1 MWSRV
6 RSALRNLLHKRKI
19 ESDLDG
25 EIRSYVDAV
34 TGEKIAGGLSPNE
47 ARRRALAESGGM
59 EQVKQ
64 AVRNHRAGMLAES
77 LGQDIRYGLRQM
89 RHNPAFTWTA
99 VITLGLGIGATTAV
113 FSAVYALLI
122 RPLPYPGS
130 NRLMEISQGWP
141 KNNDYGGD
149 LVSRDFVAA
158 QSSLKAF
165 SSVAGYVCENEST
178 PSNYSGD
185 QNLTG
190 TGDAIRVKVVRITA
204 NFLPVLGVTPAEG
217 RNFLGSED
225 REDGP
230 SVALL
235 SHRFWESEYGGD
247 SRMIGRSITLG
258 GKAWTVVGVL
268 PAHFI
273 FPNSAIEP
281 EVYIPAD
288 LSANTSLGTT
298 NLSFDLVQAIGRL
311 RDDASL
317 QQAQAELNLFAENRV
332 KGYASLFVEWADGRQ
347 MTVEPLHHYLAGDD
361 REPLMILL
369 ACVGAVLLI
378 ACANVANLQL
388 ARAVAREH
396 EMALRGALGA
406 GRLRLTRQFLVESLT
421 LATLAALLGL
431 GIAGA
436 VTWLIRRCG
445 MPGQFSSGPSGSFA
459 VELLEAPFGKLS
471 AAVQVNGWVLA
482 FTAGLTLLTT
492 VFFGLAPAIG
502 ASRADLR
509 TALQGSARH
518 ISSGRP
524 QRRLRSVLL
533 MAEIGLAVVLLTGAG
548 LLIRSFGNV
557 LRNDSGFDPRQS
569 LTAQIQRNRSEAPEK
584 LNSFVQQLL
593 PRLQAIP
600 GVQAAAIASALP
612 LQPCPRVRRLKFGD
626 GAQPSYLAQP
636 RACSISVTPQYFRAA
651 GTSVLQGRP
660 FSEQGN
666 ADPVAIVNQAFLRQ
680 HFHGDALGRQFGAI
694 EGRDKFTSMTIVGI
708 VQDVRYDGL
717 TGTVGPAI
725 YLPFDQVPTQGE
737 LDILLRTTV
746 EPGSLASAMRKVV
759 LDVDPD
765 QPLFDVETMDQ
776 RMSQSV
782 AQQRLMMLLIASF
795 AVLAM
800 ILAGVGIY
808 GVFAY
813 WVSQRRQEMG
823 IRLALGASRARV
835 VRLVSVQA
843 LRLILAGSALG
854 VGAAFLL
861 SKWLTS
867 MLVGVTGHDPVS
879 FSAAWALMTVIA
891 LLASMIPASQAA
903 RTDLISV
910 LHSE

>member
-1 MWSRV
+1 MCSQV

-19 ESDLDG
+19 ESDLDAEVRG
-25 EIRSYVDAV
+25 YVDAV
-34 TGEKIAGGLSPNE
+34 TDEKITAGLPPDE
-47 ARRRALAESGGM
+47 ARRRALSESGGM
-59 EQVKQ
+59 EQLKQ

-89 RHNPAFTWTA
+89 RHNPAFSWTA
-99 VITLGLGIGATTAV
+99 VITLGLGIGATTAI

-130 NRLMEISQGWP
+130 SRLMEISQGWP
-141 KNNDYGGD
+141 KSGDYGGG
-149 LVSRDFVAA
+149 LVQQDFLAA
-158 QSSLKAF
+158 QPSLKSF
-165 SSVAGYVCENEST
+165 SSIAGYIYDSGVAGS
-178 PSNYSGD
+178 YSGD

-190 TGDAIRVKVVRITA
+190 TGDPIRVKTVRITA
-204 NFLPVLGVTPAEG
+204 NFLPVLGVTPVQG

-225 REDGP
+225 REGGP
-230 SVALL
+230 SVAIL
-235 SHRFWESEYGGD
+235 SHRLWESEYGGD
-247 SRMIGRSITLG
+247 AKIIGSSILLG

-273 FPNSAIEP
+273 FPHSAIEP
-281 EVYIPAD
+281 DVYIPAD
-288 LSANTSLGTT
+288 LLAST
-298 NLSFDLVQAIGRL
+298 NLGAASVTVEPVGMIGRL
-311 RDDASL
+311 RDDASI
-317 QQAQAELNLFAENRV
+317 QQAQTELNLFAKNRV
-332 KGYASLFVEWADGRQ
+332 KGYDSLFVEWAEGRQ

-378 ACANVANLQL
+378 ACVNVANLQL

-396 EMALRGALGA
+396 EMALRGAMGA
-406 GRLRLTRQFLVESLT
+406 GRLRLMRQSLVESLT
-421 LATLAALLGL
+421 LATMAALLGL
-431 GIAGA
+431 GIAEA
-436 VTWLIRRCG
+436 VTWLIRRGG
-445 MPGQFSSGPSGSFA
+445 MPGSFTSGSFIA
-459 VELLEAPFGKLS
+459 DLLEAPFGKLS

-492 VFFGLAPAIG
+492 VLFGLAPAIG
-502 ASRADLR
+502 ASRIDLR
-509 TALQGSARH
+509 TSLQNSARSV
-518 ISSGRP
+518 SSGRR

-548 LLIRSFGNV
+548 LLIRSFVNV
-557 LRNDSGFDPRQS
+557 LRNDSGFDARRS
-569 LTAQIQRNRSEAPEK
+569 LTAQIQRNRSEAPQK
-584 LNSFVQQLL
+584 LSSFVQQLL
-593 PRLQAIP
+593 PRLQALP
-600 GVQAAAIASALP
+600 GVQAAAIASGLP
-612 LQPCPRVRRLKFGD
+612 LQNCPRPRRLKFGD
-626 GAQPSYLAQP
+626 GPQPSYMAQP
-636 RACSISVTPQYFRAA
+636 RACSISVSPQYFRAA

-660 FSEQGN
+660 FSGEDN
-666 ADPVAIVNQAFLRQ
+666 ADTVAVAIVNQAFARQ
-680 HFHGDALGRQFGAI
+680 YFNGDALGRQFGAI
-694 EGRDKFTSMTIVGI
+694 EGPDKFTRMTIVGI
-708 VQDVRYDGL
+708 VQNVRYGGL

-725 YLPFDQVPTQGE
+725 YLPLDQVPTQGE
-737 LDILLRTTV
+737 LDILLRTTI
-746 EPGSLASAMRKVV
+746 EPGSLSSGLRKAVA
-759 LDVDPD
+759 DADPD
-765 QPLFDVETMDQ
+765 QPLFDVETMDE

-843 LRLILAGSALG
+843 SRLILAGSALG

-861 SKWLTS
+861 SKWLSS

-891 LLASMIPASQAA
+891 LLASLIPAAQAA

-910 LHSE
+910 LHSD

>member
-1 MWSRV
+1 
-6 RSALRNLLHKRKI
+6 
-19 ESDLDG
+19 
-25 EIRSYVDAV
+25 
-34 TGEKIAGGLSPNE
+34 
-47 ARRRALAESGGM
+47 M

-64 AVRNHRAGMLAES
+64 AVRNGRAGILAES

-99 VITLGLGIGATTAV
+99 VITLGLGIGATTAI

-130 NRLMEISQGWP
+130 SRLMEISQAWP
-141 KNNDYGGD
+141 KSNDYGGG
-149 LVSRDFVAA
+149 LVQQDFVAA
-158 QSSLKAF
+158 RSSLKSF
-165 SSVAGYVCENEST
+165 SSIAGYIYNSGA
-178 PSNYSGD
+178 PGNYGGD

-190 TGDAIRVKVVRITA
+190 QSLTSLRDPIRVKVVRITA
-204 NFLPVLGVTPAEG
+204 NFLPVLGASPAEG
-217 RNFLGSED
+217 RNFLSSED
-225 REDGP
+225 RANGP

-235 SHRFWESEYGGD
+235 SHRLWESEFGSDHNIIGG
-247 SRMIGRSITLG
+247 SITLG

-273 FPNSAIEP
+273 FPHSAIEP
-281 EVYIPAD
+281 DVYIPAD
-288 LSANTSLGTT
+288 LSASTSLAST
-298 NLSFDLVQAIGRL
+298 NVTVEPVGMIGRL
-311 RDDASL
+311 RDGANL
-317 QQAQAELNLFAENRV
+317 QQAQADLNLFAENRV
-332 KGYASLFVEWADGRQ
+332 KGYAALFVEWADGRQ
-347 MTVEPLHHYLAGDD
+347 MIAEPLHHYLAGDN

-378 ACANVANLQL
+378 ACVNVANLQL

-421 LATLAALLGL
+421 LATMATLLGL
-431 GIAGA
+431 AIAGA
-436 VTWLIRRCG
+436 VTWLIRRGG
-445 MPGQFSSGPSGSFA
+445 MPGQFLSGSFTA
-459 VELLEAPFGKLS
+459 DLLEAPFGKLS

-482 FTAGLTLLTT
+482 FTAGLTVLTT
-492 VFFGLAPAIG
+492 VLFGLAPAIG

-509 TALQGSARH
+509 TTLQGSARH
-518 ISSGRP
+518 ISSSRR
-524 QRRLRSVLL
+524 QRRFRSILL

-548 LLIRSFGNV
+548 LLIRSFVNV

-569 LTAQIQRNRSEAPEK
+569 LTAQIQRNRSETPQK
-584 LNSFVQQLL
+584 LSSFVQQLL
-593 PRLQAIP
+593 PQLQALP

-612 LQPCPRVRRLKFGD
+612 LQNCPRTRRLKFGD
-626 GAQPSYLAQP
+626 GPQPSYMTQP
-636 RACSISVTPQYFRAA
+636 RACSISVSPAYFRAA
-651 GTSVLQGRP
+651 GTPVLQGRP
-660 FSEQGN
+660 FSDEDD
-666 ADPVAIVNQAFLRQ
+666 AVTVAVVIVNQAFARQ
-680 HFHGDALGRQFGAI
+680 YFNGDALGRQFGAI
-694 EGRDKFTSMTIVGI
+694 EGPNKFTRMTIVGI
-708 VQDVRYDGL
+708 VQDVRYGGM

-746 EPGSLASAMRKVV
+746 EPGSLSSAMRKAVV
-759 LDVDPD
+759 DVDPD
-765 QPLFDVETMDQ
+765 QPLFDVATMDE
-776 RMSQSV
+776 RISQSV

-813 WVSQRRQEMG
+813 WVNQRKQELG
-823 IRLALGASRARV
+823 IRLALGATRARV
-835 VRLVSVQA
+835 VRLISLQA

-861 SKWLTS
+861 SKWLSS

-879 FSAAWALMTVIA
+879 LSAAWALMTVIA
-891 LLASMIPASQAA
+891 LLASLIPAAQAA